1 MLVVQLMPLKDYPLT
16 DPNLYKDSA
25 ARFDTVVGKNEYFI
39 LLRKM
44 REEYNELDTGPMPF
58 EEYALEQYGLQVVFD
73 VTYSVVTSDHKI
85 VNEEK
90 YLLARI
96 KFA

>member
-1 MLVVQLMPLKDYPLT
+1 MT

-25 ARFDTVVGKNEYFI
+25 ARFDTVVGRNEYFI

-44 REEYNELDTGPMPF
+44 REEYNDLGISPIPF
-58 EEYALEQYGLQVVFD
+58 EEYALKKYGLRVMFD
-73 VTYSVVTSDHKI
+73 VTCAVVTSDHEI
-85 VNEEK
+85 VDEEK